1 MFLQAGVKVHW
12 LPLVELKHINTIEL
26 PSESSNL

>member
-1 MFLQAGVKVHW
+1 VHW

-26 PSESSNL
+26 PSESSNP